1 MSIPARLKEEDQLT
15 ILKALRTTFDEKA
28 QPVLP
33 DRYDYRIVDCN
44 DDGVPLSQDSIARQL
59 EDVAY
64 RHRESMVAFA
74 LILTDAIAGKPVE
87 KFNAIS
93 AHIFDYALSF
103 VAGQRLRFPTHD
115 GSVIGTEAMPK
126 VTRKDGFYDAAF
138 WSSEIVKS
146 WVVVHIVWE
155 WYAYHLRDWAE
166 QEARNQTWL

>member
-15 ILKALRTTFDEKA
+15 ILKALRTTFDA
-28 QPVLP
+28 RIRPALP

-44 DDGVPLSQDSIARQL
+44 DDGVPLSQGLIAGQL

-74 LILTDAIAGKPVE
+74 LILTDATAGKTCE
-87 KFNAIS
+87 KFNVIS

-103 VAGQRLRFPTHD
+103 VAERRLRFPTHD
-115 GSVIGTEAMPK
+115 GSVIGTEALPK

-146 WVVVHIVWE
+146 WIVVHIVWE
-155 WYAYHLRDWAE
+155 WFAYHIRDWSE